1 MSRPV
6 NRESVEQLR
15 NTVMAL
21 DSFLNDDGYQEVN
34 SNDRSIMDRYAPDGE
49 SDDEGDYEYG
59 NGRGRR
65 R

>member
-1 MSRPV
+1 
-6 NRESVEQLR
+6 
-15 NTVMAL
+15 MAL